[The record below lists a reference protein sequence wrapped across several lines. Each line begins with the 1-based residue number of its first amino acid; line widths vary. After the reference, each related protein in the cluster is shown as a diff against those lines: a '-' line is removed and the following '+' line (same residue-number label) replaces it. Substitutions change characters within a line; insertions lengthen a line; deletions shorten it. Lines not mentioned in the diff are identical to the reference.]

1 MNVILLNNRQ
11 VKMLKAILQAHGD
24 ISLQD
29 VVEKCRIQNC
39 AKTVRSD
46 FTRIQDF
53 AAGFQVTLSLQ
64 RGVIRTAAQEND
76 LRHLEQ
82 ATVELYNSTSI
93 AYTDDRVSHIVLDCL
108 LSHPIPSLDVWS
120 ERFNISRP
128 CIQRDMKSVRQWLE
142 KEGLTLRSSP
152 GRGYQLSGGEYRLRK
167 ALVVWALEQY
177 GNDVISFVTQKSSD
191 AHQSAIWY
199 RLFGDAD
206 VLQLFRVLAE
216 FSIQSDLD
224 EQNVQYTMLA
234 LYVAIMLRR
243 ACCGLPVTID
253 ELPANQD
260 FFFSVSILRLS
271 AVLEQQLH
279 ISISPVEL
287 MSLQTFYQELSHSL
301 TPQPGEKNVLMEAG
315 RTIVEE
321 LACEVELMLGLP
333 LSSNAKSYDEFFEFI
348 MQILCDQKLSA
359 SSLSKMEISSF
370 AATYPAEYALG
381 QRLLPLGR
389 QLLGI
394 ELPAAA
400 AVEVGVFIAL
410 RMEQQISAQKE
421 KKNVLLIAPG
431 NIHLSLLS
439 YWQMVNRLGS
449 LLNRIEVCSYQAVIA
464 SPLPKDV
471 DFVISTVELPNLGQK
486 NIVIPRMLSESDIL
500 HLRRR
505 LLGEVCPEQTG
516 ALGGALKTIAFYD
529 AQSHTSDELFDWIG
543 AQLEQ
548 EGYAQKGYR
557 AGLRAH
563 EKIFGSGIET
573 PKPLAIPH
581 TGADLTRT
589 PVLAIVV
596 TRHPIPIKLIA
607 SSRTTPTNLFLFPLL
622 EQESAEIGLA
632 FYSVIS
638 RLRNKKLAAALC
650 ACKSREDILRFAA
663 QNL

>member
-24 ISLQD
+24 ISLQT
-29 VVEKCRIQNC
+29 VVDKCRIQNC

-76 LRHLEQ
+76 LRHLAQ
-82 ATVELYNSTSI
+82 ATVELYNSASI

-108 LSHPIPSLDVWS
+108 LSYPIPSLDVWS

-224 EQNVQYTMLA
+224 EQNVQYT
-234 LYVAIMLRR
+234 
-243 ACCGLPVTID
+243 
-253 ELPANQD
+253 
-260 FFFSVSILRLS
+260 
-271 AVLEQQLH
+271 
-279 ISISPVEL
+279 
-287 MSLQTFYQELSHSL
+287 
-301 TPQPGEKNVLMEAG
+301 
-315 RTIVEE
+315 
-321 LACEVELMLGLP
+321 
-333 LSSNAKSYDEFFEFI
+333 
-348 MQILCDQKLSA
+348 
-359 SSLSKMEISSF
+359 
-370 AATYPAEYALG
+370 
-381 QRLLPLGR
+381 
-389 QLLGI
+389 I
-394 ELPAAA
+394 ET
-400 AVEVGVFIAL
+400 
-410 RMEQQISAQKE
+410 
-421 KKNVLLIAPG
+421 
-431 NIHLSLLS
+431 
-439 YWQMVNRLGS
+439 
-449 LLNRIEVCSYQAVIA
+449 CSYQAVIA

-505 LLGEVCPEQTG
+505 LLGEVCPE
-516 ALGGALKTIAFYD
+516 
-529 AQSHTSDELFDWIG
+529 
-543 AQLEQ
+543 
-548 EGYAQKGYR
+548 
-557 AGLRAH
+557 
-563 EKIFGSGIET
+563 
-573 PKPLAIPH
+573 
-581 TGADLTRT
+581 
-589 PVLAIVV
+589 
-596 TRHPIPIKLIA
+596 
-607 SSRTTPTNLFLFPLL
+607 
-622 EQESAEIGLA
+622 
-632 FYSVIS
+632 
-638 RLRNKKLAAALC
+638 
-650 ACKSREDILRFAA
+650 
-663 QNL
+663 

>member
-76 LRHLEQ
+76 LRHLAQ

-224 EQNVQYTMLA
+224 EQNVQYT
-234 LYVAIMLRR
+234 
-243 ACCGLPVTID
+243 
-253 ELPANQD
+253 
-260 FFFSVSILRLS
+260 
-271 AVLEQQLH
+271 
-279 ISISPVEL
+279 
-287 MSLQTFYQELSHSL
+287 
-301 TPQPGEKNVLMEAG
+301 
-315 RTIVEE
+315 
-321 LACEVELMLGLP
+321 
-333 LSSNAKSYDEFFEFI
+333 
-348 MQILCDQKLSA
+348 
-359 SSLSKMEISSF
+359 
-370 AATYPAEYALG
+370 
-381 QRLLPLGR
+381 
-389 QLLGI
+389 
-394 ELPAAA
+394 
-400 AVEVGVFIAL
+400 
-410 RMEQQISAQKE
+410 
-421 KKNVLLIAPG
+421 
-431 NIHLSLLS
+431 
-439 YWQMVNRLGS
+439 
-449 LLNRIEVCSYQAVIA
+449 IEVCSYQAVIA

-505 LLGEVCPEQTG
+505 LLGEVCPE
-516 ALGGALKTIAFYD
+516 
-529 AQSHTSDELFDWIG
+529 
-543 AQLEQ
+543 
-548 EGYAQKGYR
+548 
-557 AGLRAH
+557 
-563 EKIFGSGIET
+563 
-573 PKPLAIPH
+573 
-581 TGADLTRT
+581 
-589 PVLAIVV
+589 
-596 TRHPIPIKLIA
+596 
-607 SSRTTPTNLFLFPLL
+607 
-622 EQESAEIGLA
+622 
-632 FYSVIS
+632 
-638 RLRNKKLAAALC
+638 
-650 ACKSREDILRFAA
+650 
-663 QNL
+663 

>member
-76 LRHLEQ
+76 LRHLAQ

-224 EQNVQYTMLA
+224 EPQRLRGCDNVR
-234 LYVAIMLRR
+234 I
-243 ACCGLPVTID
+243 
-253 ELPANQD
+253 
-260 FFFSVSILRLS
+260 
-271 AVLEQQLH
+271 AVFGAAFCNNCNFH
-279 ISISPVEL
+279 DS
-287 MSLQTFYQELSHSL
+287 
-301 TPQPGEKNVLMEAG
+301 
-315 RTIVEE
+315 
-321 LACEVELMLGLP
+321 
-333 LSSNAKSYDEFFEFI
+333 
-348 MQILCDQKLSA
+348 
-359 SSLSKMEISSF
+359 SSF
-370 AATYPAEYALG
+370 L
-381 QRLLPLGR
+381 
-389 QLLGI
+389 
-394 ELPAAA
+394 
-400 AVEVGVFIAL
+400 
-410 RMEQQISAQKE
+410 
-421 KKNVLLIAPG
+421 
-431 NIHLSLLS
+431 
-439 YWQMVNRLGS
+439 
-449 LLNRIEVCSYQAVIA
+449 
-464 SPLPKDV
+464 
-471 DFVISTVELPNLGQK
+471 
-486 NIVIPRMLSESDIL
+486 
-500 HLRRR
+500 
-505 LLGEVCPEQTG
+505 
-516 ALGGALKTIAFYD
+516 
-529 AQSHTSDELFDWIG
+529 
-543 AQLEQ
+543 
-548 EGYAQKGYR
+548 
-557 AGLRAH
+557 
-563 EKIFGSGIET
+563 
-573 PKPLAIPH
+573 
-581 TGADLTRT
+581 
-589 PVLAIVV
+589 
-596 TRHPIPIKLIA
+596 
-607 SSRTTPTNLFLFPLL
+607 
-622 EQESAEIGLA
+622 
-632 FYSVIS
+632 
-638 RLRNKKLAAALC
+638 
-650 ACKSREDILRFAA
+650 
-663 QNL
+663 

>member
-46 FTRIQDF
+46 FSRIQNF
-53 AAGFQVTLSLQ
+53 AAGFQVALSLK
-64 RGVIRTAAQEND
+64 RGVIHTAAEEED
-76 LRHLEQ
+76 LRHLAQ
-82 ATVELYNSTSI
+82 ATVELYNSASI

-108 LSHPIPSLDVWS
+108 LSRPIPSLDVWS

-142 KEGLTLRSSP
+142 KEELSLISSP

-167 ALVVWALEQY
+167 ALVVWTLEQY
-177 GNDVISFVTQKSSD
+177 GSDVISFVTQKSSD
-191 AHQSAIWY
+191 AYQSAVWY
-199 RLFGDAD
+199 RLFGDTD

-216 FSIQSDLD
+216 FSMQSDLD
-224 EQNVQYTMLA
+224 GQNVQYAMLA
-234 LYVAIMLRR
+234 LYVAIMLHR
-243 ACCGLPVTID
+243 AACGFPVTID
-253 ELPANQD
+253 ELPAGQD
-260 FFFSVSILRLS
+260 LFFSVSILRLS
-271 AVLEQQLH
+271 AALEQQLH
-279 ISISPVEL
+279 SAISPVEL
-287 MSLQTFYQELSHSL
+287 MSLQTFYQELSQSAP
-301 TPQPGEKNVLMEAG
+301 PQPGEKNSLLEAG

-321 LACEVELMLGLP
+321 LACAVELMLGLP
-333 LSSNAKSYDEFFEFI
+333 LSSNAKSYDEFSELI
-348 MQILCDQKLSA
+348 MRILREQKLSA
-359 SSLSKMEISSF
+359 SSLSRMEISSF

-389 QLLGI
+389 QMLGV
-394 ELPAAA
+394 ELPASA

-410 RMEQQISAQKE
+410 RMEQRISAKK
-421 KKNVLLIAPG
+421 KKNVLLVAPG
-431 NIHLSLLS
+431 NVYLSLLS

-505 LLGEVCPEQTG
+505 LLGEVCPEQTS

-563 EKIFGSGIET
+563 EKVFGSGIET

-607 SSRTTPTNLFLFPLL
+607 SNRTTPTNLFLFPLL

>member
-76 LRHLEQ
+76 LRHLAQ

-108 LSHPIPSLDVWS
+108 LSYPIPSLDVWS

-224 EQNVQYTMLA
+224 EQNVQYT
-234 LYVAIMLRR
+234 
-243 ACCGLPVTID
+243 
-253 ELPANQD
+253 
-260 FFFSVSILRLS
+260 
-271 AVLEQQLH
+271 
-279 ISISPVEL
+279 
-287 MSLQTFYQELSHSL
+287 
-301 TPQPGEKNVLMEAG
+301 
-315 RTIVEE
+315 
-321 LACEVELMLGLP
+321 
-333 LSSNAKSYDEFFEFI
+333 
-348 MQILCDQKLSA
+348 
-359 SSLSKMEISSF
+359 
-370 AATYPAEYALG
+370 
-381 QRLLPLGR
+381 
-389 QLLGI
+389 
-394 ELPAAA
+394 
-400 AVEVGVFIAL
+400 
-410 RMEQQISAQKE
+410 
-421 KKNVLLIAPG
+421 
-431 NIHLSLLS
+431 
-439 YWQMVNRLGS
+439 
-449 LLNRIEVCSYQAVIA
+449 IEVCSYQAVIA

-505 LLGEVCPEQTG
+505 LLGEVCPE
-516 ALGGALKTIAFYD
+516 
-529 AQSHTSDELFDWIG
+529 
-543 AQLEQ
+543 
-548 EGYAQKGYR
+548 
-557 AGLRAH
+557 
-563 EKIFGSGIET
+563 
-573 PKPLAIPH
+573 
-581 TGADLTRT
+581 
-589 PVLAIVV
+589 
-596 TRHPIPIKLIA
+596 
-607 SSRTTPTNLFLFPLL
+607 
-622 EQESAEIGLA
+622 
-632 FYSVIS
+632 
-638 RLRNKKLAAALC
+638 
-650 ACKSREDILRFAA
+650 
-663 QNL
+663 